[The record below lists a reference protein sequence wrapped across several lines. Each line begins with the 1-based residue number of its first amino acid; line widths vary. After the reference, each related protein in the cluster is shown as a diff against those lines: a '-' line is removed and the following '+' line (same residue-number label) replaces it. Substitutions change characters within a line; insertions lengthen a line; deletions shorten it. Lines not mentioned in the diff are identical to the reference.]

1 MKLFRTI
8 NSQFDPNQPLIPLI
22 EWKGDVQ
29 GIIAARRAAE
39 MAERSAGYRLL
50 VVRHVS
56 GIHRITRTTGASLEI
71 AA

>member
-8 NSQFDPNQPLIPLI
+8 NSQFDPNQPLI

-29 GIIAARRAAE
+29 GIIATRRAAE
-39 MAERSAGYRLL
+39 MAERSAGYRLR
-50 VVRHVS
+50 VVRRVS
-56 GIHRITRTTGASLEI
+56 GIHRITRTTGAPMEI

>member
-8 NSQFDPNQPLIPLI
+8 NSQFDPNQPLI

-39 MAERSAGYRLL
+39 MAERSAGYRLR
-50 VVRHVS
+50 VVGRVS
-56 GIHRITRTTGASLEI
+56 GIHRITRTMGAPLEI

>member
-8 NSQFDPNQPLIPLI
+8 NSQFDPNQPLI

-29 GIIAARRAAE
+29 GIIATRRAAE
-39 MAERSAGYRLL
+39 MAERSAGYRLR

-56 GIHRITRTTGASLEI
+56 GIHRITRTTGAPLEI

>member
-8 NSQFDPNQPLIPLI
+8 NSQFDPNQPLI

-39 MAERSAGYRLL
+39 MAERSAGYRLR
-50 VVRHVS
+50 VVRRVS
-56 GIHRITRTTGASLEI
+56 GIHRITRTTGAPMEI